1 MTHRPTYVRSTLLV
15 LLIAMSLAACGDDD
29 DNGTQTGLEPDASTA
44 DTGGNNH
51 AEDADAVDTR
61 RDVGEELDTGGEDAG
76 GEDTGSEDAGS
87 EDTGSE
93 DTGSEDAGSEV
104 AGSEDTGGEDAGSED
119 TGGDP
124 DADAG
129 EPADECA
136 FTPDPSL
143 ANGEPA
149 ELSGMTETHNKWRER
164 VGVDR
169 LSWNTTLAASAQAY
183 AEECIWEHSAD
194 RSPDAGYNSVGENLA
209 FTTQQPSTSVAV
221 DSVERWVD
229 ERYDWDFGMNI
240 GDGNFSDYGHYTQ
253 VVWHSTA
260 EVGCGAAYCSDIEG
274 LSNAGT
280 IVVCRYGPAGNYT
293 GQAPYS
299 ESTGA
304 CLDLDNDDVLQADD
318 ADDTD
323 RSVQ

>member
-1 MTHRPTYVRSTLLV
+1 MNYRPTNFRATLLV
-15 LLIAMSLAACGDDD
+15 LLLVAALAACGDDND
-29 DNGTQTGLEPDASTA
+29 SGSQDELDRDASTA

-51 AEDADAVDTR
+51 AEDATAGADGGPTDTGRDATADGGTS
-61 RDVGEELDTGGEDAG
+61 DADQDGSQPDTGGEDTG
-76 GEDTGSEDAGS
+76 DEDTGD
-87 EDTGSE
+87 
-93 DTGSEDAGSEV
+93 
-104 AGSEDTGGEDAGSED
+104 EDTGGEDTGNEDANDAGED
-119 TGGDP
+119 T
-124 DADAG
+124 G

-209 FTTQQPSTSVAV
+209 FTTRQPSPSVAV
-221 DSVERWVD
+221 NSVERWVE

-280 IVVCRYGPAGNYT
+280 IVVCRYGPAGNYS